1 MLVRVPRSIR
11 LWLAILASLILGVGL
26 AMASTGQAASDHG
39 DCKNDN
45 SGNHNGYVCDGGG
58 TTATDPPGAGKTVDA
73 DHGDCKNDNNGNHYG
88 YVCGGAG
95 GGGCT
100 SNCGPCTS
108 NCGPCTSNCPGGG
121 GGGGGGAA

>member
-1 MLVRVPRSIR
+1 MGYADRSTFALGTTVRLGGADGRSRMLVRVPRSIR

-45 SGNHNGYVCDGGG
+45 DGNHNGYVCDGGG
-58 TTATDPPGAGKTVDA
+58 STATDPPGAGKTVDA
-73 DHGDCKNDNNGNHYG
+73 DHGDCKNDNEGNHYG
-88 YVCGGAG
+88 YVCGG

-100 SNCGPCTS
+100 SN
-108 NCGPCTSNCPGGG
+108 
-121 GGGGGGAA
+121 